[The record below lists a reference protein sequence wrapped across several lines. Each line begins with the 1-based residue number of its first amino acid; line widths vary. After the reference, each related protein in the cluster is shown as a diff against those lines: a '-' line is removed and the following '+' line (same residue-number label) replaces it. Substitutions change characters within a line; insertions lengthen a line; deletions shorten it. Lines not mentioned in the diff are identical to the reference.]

1 MKQLLLCGILQCIL
15 NLVAIKE
22 IPPVVAVGMKLLW
35 LATSLVTDNK
45 MNLKFFTITM
55 IHPEP
60 SSESDVDLLGLSPVA
75 MIQFG
80 MFGPLLAYVTS
91 V

>member
-1 MKQLLLCGILQCIL
+1 
-15 NLVAIKE
+15 
-22 IPPVVAVGMKLLW
+22 MKLLW
-35 LATSLVTDNK
+35 LANSLVTDMK
-45 MNLKFFTITM
+45 MNLKFFTIMM

-60 SSESDVDLLGLSPVA
+60 SSESGVDLLGLSPVT

-80 MFGPLLAYVTS
+80 MFRPLLAYAIATS